1 MRLAGYDYALEGGY
15 FVTLCARKRLCLFG
29 EVDGGLLRPNEA
41 GRMLTDWWG
50 ELPGRFAGVALD
62 EFVVMPNHLH
72 GVVLIVEARAGD
84 ERVSLPRVMQWFKT
98 MTTNAYIRGVKQSG
112 WPAFP
117 GKLWQRGYYDHI
129 IRDEKDM
136 ARIREYIAGNPA
148 NWAKDDE
155 NPNRGG

>member
-1 MRLAGYDYALEGGY
+1 MLAY
-15 FVTLCARKRLCLFG
+15 
-29 EVDGGLLRPNEA
+29 
-41 GRMLTDWWG
+41 WWD
-50 ELPGRFAGVALD
+50 ELPRKFEGAALD

-72 GVVLIVEARAGD
+72 GIILILESQARH
-84 ERVSLPRVMQWFKT
+84 ELVSLPGMMQWLKT

-129 IRDEKDM
+129 VRDKKDLD
-136 ARIREYIAGNPA
+136 RIRRYIVGNPA

-155 NPNRGG
+155 NPERGG